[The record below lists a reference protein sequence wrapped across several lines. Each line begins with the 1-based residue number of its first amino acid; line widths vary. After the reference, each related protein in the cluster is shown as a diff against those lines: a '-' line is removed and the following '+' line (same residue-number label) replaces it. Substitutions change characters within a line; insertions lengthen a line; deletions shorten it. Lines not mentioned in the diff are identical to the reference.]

1 MKRFVLLLLALLCL
15 IPTGCREN
23 TPTESSSDG
32 QASSTESP
40 VTSEPYCEEDDDYLD
55 IRPISTSGYQ
65 KQSFTIPDADTL
77 FTFTFPRPWTLE
89 RQNDGSYRILR
100 NRQEIGRLAIGEA
113 DDLSLWKS
121 VAEPTVGGN
130 GLTVTQY
137 IEKSGTGDTLRFRRR
152 FDVARQEDDAET
164 CITITVN
171 YEEISDSAAK
181 ILLNQ
186 STLTEAGAPSH
197 MGELKDLADGNL
209 LILGNSFIGTSDIG
223 EILNTMLRQNGKR
236 ANAQA
241 VSRGMATV
249 STYARDANMLTA
261 IRNGQY
267 DAVFICGL
275 YAASEISFLTTL
287 KSACDKGNARLILF
301 PAHNEDGNVI
311 RAAVTQQKSLYLLDW
326 KGELEALIAN
336 GVDQWDLCIND
347 AYRHSSPLAGYVGAH
362 MIYRAIYGEI
372 PFKESSPFVDVT
384 PLGNYATGGRVTGA
398 ARPLG

>member
-15 IPTGCREN
+15 IPTGCRES

-113 DDLSLWKS
+113 DDLSLWKL

-164 CITITVN
+164 CITIKVN
-171 YEEISDSAAK
+171 
-181 ILLNQ
+181 
-186 STLTEAGAPSH
+186 
-197 MGELKDLADGNL
+197 
-209 LILGNSFIGTSDIG
+209 
-223 EILNTMLRQNGKR
+223 
-236 ANAQA
+236 
-241 VSRGMATV
+241 
-249 STYARDANMLTA
+249 
-261 IRNGQY
+261 
-267 DAVFICGL
+267 
-275 YAASEISFLTTL
+275 
-287 KSACDKGNARLILF
+287 
-301 PAHNEDGNVI
+301 
-311 RAAVTQQKSLYLLDW
+311 
-326 KGELEALIAN
+326 
-336 GVDQWDLCIND
+336 
-347 AYRHSSPLAGYVGAH
+347 
-362 MIYRAIYGEI
+362 
-372 PFKESSPFVDVT
+372 
-384 PLGNYATGGRVTGA
+384 
-398 ARPLG
+398 